1 MAGMA
6 LALIARRQLSTN
18 VLRFGSGKYG
28 GSIREAGG
36 KFGEMQKA
44 KEDQYFHN
52 LQKDQLKRLK
62 EESKKKIKHH
72 REQIEKHEEAIRKEE
87 EKFKDRQG

>member
-1 MAGMA
+1 MAG
-6 LALIARRQLSTN
+6 LTLTFIVRRKLCTSFMSQGT
-18 VLRFGSGKYG
+18 GKYG

-36 KFGEMQKA
+36 KFGEREKA
-44 KEDQYFHN
+44 KEDQYFYN
-52 LQKDQLKRLK
+52 LQKDQLNRLK
-62 EESKKKIKHH
+62 EDSKKKVKYH